1 MAVDFELLILNIV
14 KPLVTNPLDVVV
26 KVNEDEEITS
36 IQILVHADDL
46 GRVIGRGGNTANA
59 IRTICYAGAAKE
71 NKRVNITIEENV
83 WDRFN
88 NNDTWH

>member
-26 KVNEDEEITS
+26 KVEEEEEHTE

-46 GRVIGRGGNTANA
+46 GRVIGRGGRTASA

-71 NKRVNITIEENV
+71 NKRINVVIEENV
-83 WDRFN
+83 
-88 NNDTWH
+88 